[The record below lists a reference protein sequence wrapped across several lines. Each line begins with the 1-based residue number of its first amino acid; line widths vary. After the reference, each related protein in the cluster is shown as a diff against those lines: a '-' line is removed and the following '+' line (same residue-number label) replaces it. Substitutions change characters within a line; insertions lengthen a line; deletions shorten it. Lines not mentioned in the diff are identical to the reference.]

1 MSRTQIKCLLLMI
14 LLALIGFGPL
24 SLTCLIGM
32 AVVVFRPR
40 WFFEL
45 VQNLYR
51 NPGDQGI
58 PFTPPVRCASA
69 NAARIKTFLCLVGLL
84 VLDIAPVPVAG
95 SIGLYVVLARPK
107 WFKDLVETVYFGD
120 QTFRRPALKS
130 S

>member
-1 MSRTQIKCLLLMI
+1 MNRTQIKCLLVMI

-32 AVVVFRPR
+32 AVVIFRPR

-45 VQNLYR
+45 VQHLYC
-51 NPGDQGI
+51 NPGERGI
-58 PFTPPVRCASA
+58 PFTPPVHCASA
-69 NAARIKTFLCLVGLL
+69 NAARIKTFFCLLGLL

-107 WFKDLVETVYFGD
+107 WFKDLVETMYLGD
-120 QTFRRPALKS
+120 QRARATLKIL
-130 S
+130 